1 MSIMSSADV
10 LKINN
15 SEELVGVIDEVIQG
29 IPELG
34 FFGASPVTRNVF
46 KTLCVTAAPTVGFRA
61 PGTDREFST
70 ATLGN
75 KTIELKYLDASW
87 IAEKA
92 VCDASDWG
100 KETAI
105 AIQQKSH
112 LKAALFKIAQ
122 QTWNGAYSAGTDEG
136 FNGFKGII
144 TAANCAIVQANEGAL
159 SDGSTVYAVSTGLD
173 TAQYC
178 WGNEGKLFEGDVVE
192 QLIAGTV
199 NGAKKG
205 AWYYAQDIS
214 GYVGLQCT
222 SKWAGGMITGLSA
235 ANGKNGLTDALIYE
249 LLAKFPVGAT
259 PTGLFMSRR
268 SLEQLRKSRT
278 ATNATGAPAPLPTE
292 VEGVK
297 IYVTDAISNTET
309 QSAS

>member
-1 MSIMSSADV
+1 MAIMTSADV
-10 LKINN
+10 LKISN
-15 SEELVGVIDEVIQG
+15 SEELVGVISEVIQG

-34 FFGASPVTRNVF
+34 YFGASPVTKNTF
-46 KTLCVTAAPTVGFRA
+46 KTLCVTAPPTVGFRA

-70 ATLGN
+70 ATLAN

-92 VCDASDWG
+92 VCEASDWG
-100 KETAI
+100 TEAAI
-105 AIQQKSH
+105 AIQQKEH
-112 LKAALFKIAQ
+112 IKAALFKIAQ
-122 QTWNGAYSAGTDEG
+122 QIWNGSYSAGTDEG
-136 FNGFKGII
+136 FNGLKGLI
-144 TAANCAIVQANEGAL
+144 TTANCAVVQANTGAI

-173 TAQYC
+173 SVQLC
-178 WGNEGKLFEGDVVE
+178 WGNEGKLYEGDVVE

-199 NGAKKG
+199 NNAKKG

-214 GYVGLQCT
+214 GYVGLALY
-222 SKWAGGMITGLSA
+222 SKWGAGAITGLSA
-235 ANGKNGLTDALIYE
+235 TANKNGLTDALIYE

-259 PTGLFMSRR
+259 PTALFMSRR

-278 ATNATGAPAPLPTE
+278 ATNATGAPAPIPTE
-292 VEGVK
+292 VEGIP
-297 IYVTDAISNTET
+297 IYVTDAIGNTET